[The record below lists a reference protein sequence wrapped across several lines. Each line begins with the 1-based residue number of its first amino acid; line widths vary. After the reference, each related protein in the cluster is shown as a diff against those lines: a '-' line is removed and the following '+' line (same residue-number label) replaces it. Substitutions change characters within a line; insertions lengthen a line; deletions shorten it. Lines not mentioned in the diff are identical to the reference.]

1 MLEQIFSTVCISENE
16 TVEQIFWT
24 CNFLKKYGD
33 FSLVLKAFSE
43 DSFNN
48 NKPEF

>member
-24 CNFLKKYGD
+24 CNLLKYGD
-33 FSLVLKAFSE
+33 FSLVLKALSE